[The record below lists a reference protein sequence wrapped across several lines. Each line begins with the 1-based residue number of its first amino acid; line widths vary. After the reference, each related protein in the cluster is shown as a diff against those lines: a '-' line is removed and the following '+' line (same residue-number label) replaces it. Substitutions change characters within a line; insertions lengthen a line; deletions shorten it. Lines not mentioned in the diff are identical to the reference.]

1 MSDFDFSKVASVL
14 SLSFETE
21 LCEALDWDDEKTNV
35 EMEKLAGYFA
45 VCTKSDPDIVK
56 GDIALICSEEV
67 CVVVNKYLDMATQA
81 MKEYY
86 EKLEENDDEV

>member
-1 MSDFDFSKVASVL
+1 MSEFDFSKVASVL

-21 LCEALDWDDEKTNV
+21 LCEALDWDDEKTNI

-56 GDIALICSEEV
+56 GDIALICSDKV
-67 CVVVNKYLDMATQA
+67 CVVVNKYLDMATQT
-81 MKEYY
+81 MKQYY
-86 EKLEENDDEV
+86 SKLEGEDDEV

>member
-1 MSDFDFSKVASVL
+1 MSEFDFSNIASVL
-14 SLSFETE
+14 SISFETE
-21 LCEALDWDDEKTNV
+21 LCEALDWDDEKTKV

-67 CVVVNKYLDMATQA
+67 CVVVNKYLDMATKA
-81 MKEYY
+81 MKDYY
-86 EKLEENDDEV
+86 DNLKESEDEV

>member
-1 MSDFDFSKVASVL
+1 MSDLDFSQIASVL
-14 SLSFETE
+14 SISFETE
-21 LCEALDWDDEKTNV
+21 LCEALDWDDERTKL

-45 VCTKSDPDIVK
+45 VCTKNDPDIVK

-81 MKEYY
+81 MKDYY
-86 EKLEENDDEV
+86 EKTGDKDDEV

>member
-1 MSDFDFSKVASVL
+1 MSEFDFSKVASVL
-14 SLSFETE
+14 SISFETE
-21 LCEALDWDDEKTNV
+21 LCEALDWDQEKTEV
-35 EMEKLAGYFA
+35 EMSKLAEYFA
-45 VCTKSDPDIVK
+45 VCTKNDPYIVK

-86 EKLEENDDEV
+86 EKLGSDDEV